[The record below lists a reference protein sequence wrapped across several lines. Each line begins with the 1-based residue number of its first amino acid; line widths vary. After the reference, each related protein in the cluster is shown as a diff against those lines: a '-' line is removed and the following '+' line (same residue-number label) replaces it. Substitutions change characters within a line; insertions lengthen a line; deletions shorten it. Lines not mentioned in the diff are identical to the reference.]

1 MGGGQGGWAVRVG
14 GGQCRS
20 AVGSVGWQWAV
31 WEGGGQKALLVGDEQ
46 QTHGATLQS
55 KEQELFGYHVSSLT
69 GTGAAGARR
78 QQSHRHRRCW
88 GKVSAVSQA
97 PALLG
102 HGVSSLTGSGTAGA
116 QRLRSGI

>member
-1 MGGGQGGWAVRVG
+1 M
-14 GGQCRS
+14 
-20 AVGSVGWQWAV
+20 GSVGWQWAV

-88 GKVSAVSQA
+88 GTRCQQSHRHRRCWGTVSAVSQA

-102 HGVSSLTGSGTAGA
+102 HGVFGPEFDCG
-116 QRLRSGI
+116 RHR